1 MKIFKMLIRL
11 LTTVSL
17 VAFVLTREVVAAMA
31 LLAFSSVM
39 LGMLLERAVKE

>member
-17 VAFVLTREVVAAMA
+17 VVFVFTRELVAAMV
-31 LLAFSSVM
+31 LLAFSSM
-39 LGMLLERAVKE
+39 IFGMLLERAVKE